1 MSEFLIREIEKAD
14 IPAMVKIWNQH
25 YKALTTAKI
34 KHKVDSLT
42 KWFEDAPQKNYKYF
56 GLFVSDQLRAFMILE
71 YRTEALWLKK
81 MAVIRKDRK
90 KGYGNELLKVAEKE
104 AGNLKI
110 YTEIKAENVDTINIV
125 FKKGFKL
132 LMFNE
137 ELNEYVLEKIPG
149 IK

>member
-25 YKALTTAKI
+25 YKALSTSKI
-34 KHKVDSLT
+34 KHKVESLT
-42 KWFEDAPQKNYKYF
+42 EWWEKSPDKNLKYF
-56 GLFVSDQLRAFMILE
+56 GLFLENRMKAFMMLE

-81 MAVIRKDRK
+81 MAVLRKDRK

-104 AGNLKI
+104 AGNRKI
-110 YTEIKAENVDTINIV
+110 YCEIKAENVDTINIV

-132 LMFNE
+132 LVFNE
-137 ELNEYVLEKIPG
+137 ELNKYILEKIPR